1 MEVKE
6 LHFGHRRVCLY
17 QLVKGAAPLVYSID
31 YHENGQLLLEACRQ
45 VGCDGFNLVT
55 ISGLHWNQELSPWPV
70 DTVVSKD
77 DNFSGGAP
85 QWLPLLTDE
94 VVPQVERLLDAPP
107 TWRMLAGY
115 SLAGLFAVWTAF
127 QCDLFTR
134 ILSASGSMWYPGWLE
149 YAKEHETAAPLQ
161 GIYLSVGDKESTS
174 RNAVLQTV
182 GERTRAMADLMAV
195 VVPLGHAFGRIG
207 CFFNGCCY
215 GKQTDSAFGVS
226 FPAMSPAWC
235 EQVREHLISSTADKA
250 LPVLPTQLFEA
261 AGCLVIF
268 AIVLAVYLKS
278 NCPASEGSP
287 AAKKAAGISA
297 AVYLASYGVLRFLLE
312 LLRGDPRAA
321 VLGLS
326 IGQAISLGV
335 FVVGLVFAIAAYR
348 RRR

>member
-6 LHFGHRRVCLY
+6 LQFGHRRVCLY
-17 QLVKGAAPLVYSID
+17 QLVEGPAPLVYSID

-45 VGCDGFNLVT
+45 MGCDGFNLVT

-149 YAKEHETAAPLQ
+149 YAQEHETVAPLQ

-182 GERTRAMADLMAV
+182 GERTRAMADLMAERGIPSKFELNPGNHFKNP
-195 VVPLGHAFGRIG
+195 PLR
-207 CFFNGCCY
+207 
-215 GKQTDSAFGVS
+215 V
-226 FPAMSPAWC
+226 
-235 EQVREHLISSTADKA
+235 
-250 LPVLPTQLFEA
+250 
-261 AGCLVIF
+261 
-268 AIVLAVYLKS
+268 
-278 NCPASEGSP
+278 
-287 AAKKAAGISA
+287 AKGINW
-297 AVYLASYGVLRFLLE
+297 LLHN
-312 LLRGDPRAA
+312 DND
-321 VLGLS
+321 
-326 IGQAISLGV
+326 
-335 FVVGLVFAIAAYR
+335 
-348 RRR
+348 

>member
-6 LHFGHRRVCLY
+6 LQFGHRRVCLY

-85 QWLPLLTDE
+85 QWLPLLSDE
-94 VVPQVERLLDAPP
+94 VVPQVEQLLDAPP

-115 SLAGLFAVWTAF
+115 SLAGLFAVWTAYW
-127 QCDLFTR
+127 CDLFTR

-149 YAKEHETAAPLQ
+149 YAREHEPVAALQ

-182 GERTRAMADLMAV
+182 GERTRAMADLMAERGIPSKFELNPGNHFKNP
-195 VVPLGHAFGRIG
+195 PLR
-207 CFFNGCCY
+207 
-215 GKQTDSAFGVS
+215 V
-226 FPAMSPAWC
+226 
-235 EQVREHLISSTADKA
+235 
-250 LPVLPTQLFEA
+250 
-261 AGCLVIF
+261 
-268 AIVLAVYLKS
+268 
-278 NCPASEGSP
+278 
-287 AAKKAAGISA
+287 AKGINW
-297 AVYLASYGVLRFLLE
+297 LLHN
-312 LLRGDPRAA
+312 DND
-321 VLGLS
+321 
-326 IGQAISLGV
+326 
-335 FVVGLVFAIAAYR
+335 
-348 RRR
+348 